1 MSIDSVWVTPCLYES
16 SLARYNSFWVMPAL
30 LGARHTTFPRL
41 ETKLDPSCEYETLKL
56 ANDEKDR
63 EVE

>member
-1 MSIDSVWVTPCLYES
+1 
-16 SLARYNSFWVMPAL
+16 MPAL